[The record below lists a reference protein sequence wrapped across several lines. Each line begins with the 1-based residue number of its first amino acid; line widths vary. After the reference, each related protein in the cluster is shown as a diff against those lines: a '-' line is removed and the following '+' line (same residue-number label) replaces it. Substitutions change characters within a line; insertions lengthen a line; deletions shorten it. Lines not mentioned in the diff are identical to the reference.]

1 MGELA
6 ISRSIGDRP
15 FAQYLSR
22 EPGVSVV
29 KLQRGVH
36 RFVVIASDGVWDVMS
51 DDEAVRMVEE
61 VLAVHWDQS
70 GSLGGSAGVLACE
83 GAFQAAATAI
93 AHEAYVR
100 GSSDNIG
107 CAVID
112 LAPAA
117 HSGGGKFA

>member
-61 VLAVHWDQS
+61 VLAVHWDQR
-70 GSLGGSAGVLACE
+70 GGETPLLFPPPLSSAGPVLAR
-83 GAFQAAATAI
+83 Q
-93 AHEAYVR
+93 
-100 GSSDNIG
+100 
-107 CAVID
+107 
-112 LAPAA
+112 
-117 HSGGGKFA
+117 